1 MCTVTYIPKAE
12 GYVLTH
18 NRDEKLTRAQAYTPQ
33 VQNGILCPVDADA
46 KGTWIGVRQDG
57 TAVCLLNGAFVP
69 HIVAGS
75 YARSRGT
82 VVLDLLAQPDVLEA
96 IKAIELS
103 GVEPFTVIVINNNT
117 LLQLRWDG
125 QAKHLQTLKI
135 DQAQIWSSCTLYD
148 NTMHAKRI
156 AWFNTFL
163 QSDNAAEHTLTFHQ
177 TQQEG
182 NAEVGVLMQRPLV
195 RTVSTTCVRVD
206 DAEKTLSYIDHI
218 NKHQSTHTFE
228 Q

>member
-1 MCTVTYIPKAE
+1 MCTVTYIPKAQ

-18 NRDEKLTRAQAYTPQ
+18 NRDEKLTRAQAYQPQ
-33 VQNGILCPVDADA
+33 VQDDILCPIDADA
-46 KGTWIGVRQDG
+46 KGTWVGLGKDG

-103 GVEPFTVIVINNNT
+103 GVEPFTVIVIHNNT

-125 QAKHLQTLKI
+125 SAKHIATLPI

-148 NTMHAKRI
+148 ATMHAKRI
-156 AWFNTFL
+156 DWFNSFL
-163 QSDNAAEHTLTFHQ
+163 KSENAVDNILTFHQ
-177 TQQEG
+177 TQQE
-182 NAEVGVLMQRPLV
+182 NDAEVAVLMQRPLV
-195 RTVSTTCVRVD
+195 HTVSTTCISVD
-206 DAEKTLSYIDHI
+206 HEEKTLIYIDHV
-218 NKHQSTHTFE
+218 NKQSSTLKLD
-228 Q
+228 